1 MVISVQ
7 DSALWRWVGYV
18 DVATP
23 RLDARFAGWTA
34 EAAVP
39 TCTHMRPTLHGLGGG
54 FEGMIR
60 F

>member
-1 MVISVQ
+1 
-7 DSALWRWVGYV
+7 VGYV